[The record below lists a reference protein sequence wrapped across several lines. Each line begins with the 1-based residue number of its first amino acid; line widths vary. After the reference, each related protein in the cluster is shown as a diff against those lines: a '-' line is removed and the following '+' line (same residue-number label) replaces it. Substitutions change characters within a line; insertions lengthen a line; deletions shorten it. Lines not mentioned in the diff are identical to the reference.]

1 MKKRFTTETRRHG
14 EEKKMLRE
22 FRVASTPPGIPA
34 TPSEVIP
41 EESGVIAIITPPPL
55 SGFSYFK
62 SGFAN
67 FMGSVLRIY
76 EIRKTLSLSVSPCLR
91 GKSFS
96 FWLLP
101 LYLEIPT

>member
-14 EEKKMLRE
+14 AEKKMLRE

-34 TPSEVIP
+34 TPSKEIP
-41 EESGVIAIITPPPL
+41 RERGVVAPITPPPL
-55 SGFSYFK
+55 SDFSYFK

-76 EIRKTLSLSVSPCLR
+76 EIRKTLFLSVSPCLR

-96 FWLLP
+96 SWLTP
-101 LYLEIPT
+101 LFQEMPT